1 MANKISSEHKLGLDE
16 SFISKVSSICYIRT
30 HLKLL
35 LLGKGPK
42 RETAVSGEK
51 NLSEQGR
58 EATTNIAHL
67 WRRPY
72 NMILGGEY
80 HYPPPPPLPHYYSFK

>member
-16 SFISKVSSICYIRT
+16 SFISKVSSICCIRT

-58 EATTNIAHL
+58 EATANLTHL

-72 NMILGGEY
+72 DMILGGEY
-80 HYPPPPPLPHYYSFK
+80 HYPPPPLPHYYSSK